1 MLWNDLAGVV
11 WGCNLLQ
18 TRLHAP
24 DLTGVLGDGAVAGEF
39 ATTSY
44 VVDDHLGPF
53 FSILFENE
61 EEEQVSSQFLHCFFC
76 CVLKLFKALHSIRS
90 ELYDIFPNKLMFCH

>member
-11 WGCNLLQ
+11 WGCDLLQ

-39 ATTSY
+39 ATTSN

-61 EEEQVSSQFLHCFFC
+61 EEEQVSSQFLFFC

-90 ELYDIFPNKLMFCH
+90 ELYDIFPNKLVFCH